1 MSSFRGDTLKP
12 NHIAFASTL
21 AAIAVAGAAPAQDY
35 TARLSLDVPEDNPKY
50 AAAEIFA
57 EQVAE
62 NTDGAVEIQ
71 LFPNSLLGGEVE
83 SAEGIRLGSVQA
95 GIITSSVLAQW
106 VPEVQVL
113 DLPFIFNSDAHAVAM
128 NGPVTEALQDDF
140 AEAGFHLLGFTPN
153 GARAVI
159 SKEPVRVPADVEG
172 KKMRVIQSDLHVDL
186 WDQAGASPTPI
197 PHPEIYNAMQ
207 TGVVDLFD
215 NTASNYYSESWYEVA
230 PYYTKLD
237 HIYAIGSWVFSETWW
252 QALPEEHRAAIEEA
266 AATAQEQQPE
276 LQAEQDAAAL
286 SRTEEEGSTIITD
299 VDRQA
304 WTDKMMPV
312 RESYAAEIPR
322 AEELLEI
329 ISEAD
334 PGS

>member
-1 MSSFRGDTLKP
+1 MKLTRIALAGTL
-12 NHIAFASTL
+12 IA
-21 AAIAVAGAAPAQDY
+21 AAGSAGAQEF
-35 TARLSLDVPEDNPKY
+35 TARLSLDVPENNPKF

-57 EQVAE
+57 DAVSEK
-62 NTDGAVEIQ
+62 TDGAVEIE

-113 DLPFIFNSDAHAVAM
+113 DLPFIFNSDEHAVAM

-159 SKEPVRVPADVEG
+159 SKEPVRAPADVEG

-186 WDQAGASPTPI
+186 WETAGASPTPI
-197 PHPEIYNAMQ
+197 PHPEIYNSMQ

-215 NTASNYYSESWYEVA
+215 NTASNYYSEKWYEVA
-230 PYYTKLD
+230 PYYTKLN
-237 HIYAIGSWVFSETWW
+237 HIYAIGSWVMSETWW
-252 QALPEEHRAAIEEA
+252 QSLPEEYRTAITEA
-266 AATAQEQQPE
+266 AAEAQEQQPE
-276 LQAEQDAAAL
+276 LQAKQDSEAL
-286 SRTEEEGSTIITD
+286 SKTEEEGSTIITD
-299 VDRQA
+299 VDRDA
-304 WTDKMMPV
+304 WLEKMTPV
-312 RESYAAEIPR
+312 REKYATEIPR

-329 ISEAD
+329 IAEAD
-334 PGS
+334 PNS

>member
-1 MSSFRGDTLKP
+1 MKLS
-12 NHIAFASTL
+12 HIAFAGTL
-21 AAIAVAGAAPAQDY
+21 TAIGIAGAASAQDY
-35 TARLSLDVPEDNPKY
+35 TARLSLDVPENNPKY

-57 EQVAE
+57 EAVSE
-62 NTDGAVEIQ
+62 KTDGAVEIE

-113 DLPFIFNSDAHAVAM
+113 DLPFIFSSDQHAIDM
-128 NGPVTEALQDDF
+128 NEPVTEALQDDF

-159 SKEPVRVPADVEG
+159 SKEPVRAPEDVEG

-186 WDQAGASPTPI
+186 WEQAGASPTPI
-197 PHPEIYNAMQ
+197 PHPEIYNSMQ

-230 PYYTKLD
+230 PYYTKLN

-252 QALPEEHRAAIEEA
+252 QSLPEEHRTAIEEA
-266 AATAQEQQPE
+266 AAEAQEQQPA
-276 LQAEQDAAAL
+276 LQAEQDQAAL
-286 SRTEEEGSTIITD
+286 AKTEEEGSTIITD
-299 VDRQA
+299 VDRDV
-304 WTDKMMPV
+304 WVEKMKPV
-312 RESYAAEIPR
+312 REKYAAEIPG

-329 ISEAD
+329 IAEAD
-334 PGS
+334 PQS

>member
-1 MSSFRGDTLKP
+1 MKLSP
-12 NHIAFASTL
+12 IAFAGTL
-21 AAIAVAGAAPAQDY
+21 TAIGIAGAASAQDY
-35 TARLSLDVPEDNPKY
+35 TARLSLDVPENNPKY

-57 EQVAE
+57 EAVSE
-62 NTDGAVEIQ
+62 KTDGAVEIE

-106 VPEVQVL
+106 VPAVQVL
-113 DLPFIFNSDAHAVAM
+113 DLPFIFSGDQHAIDM

-159 SKEPVRVPADVEG
+159 SKEPVRAPEDVDG

-186 WDQAGASPTPI
+186 WEQAGASPTPI
-197 PHPEIYNAMQ
+197 PHPEIYNSMQ

-230 PYYTKLD
+230 PYYTKLN

-252 QALPEEHRAAIEEA
+252 QSLPEEHRTAIEEA
-266 AATAQEQQPE
+266 AAEAQEQQPA
-276 LQAEQDAAAL
+276 LQREQDQAAL
-286 SRTEEEGSTIITD
+286 AQTEEAGSTIITD
-299 VDRQA
+299 VDRDV
-304 WTDKMMPV
+304 WVEKMKPV
-312 RESYAAEIPR
+312 RETYAGEIPG

-329 ISEAD
+329 IAEAD
-334 PGS
+334 PQS